1 MFLQEK
7 PVELWTVF
15 SEIREPCSS
24 LQPHIRITNSR
35 NVRSLYA
42 KWTRS
47 NNSLY
52 SPENATTMDSF
63 TGFVRPHQVEIEA
76 SQADDHQDKTLLNGW
91 HPREIS
97 RRAGTPQFFSEAAG
111 VSILKCS
118 FEELKLSL
126 CFWILFLHSRNLPSK
141 ILKRFYKTISPLPKL
156 GAGTVFTLC
165 LLSSV
170 NLKIIKLLLLV
181 QKKMSNC
188 ASWIISTIEF
198 QKHLPCKVH
207 CFHAI
212 KDQHCHFSMWNHWS
226 WRNCRMRTP
235 NV

>member
-1 MFLQEK
+1 MDDTRAKSLEEWALHNFSQRPQEFLFWSVLSK
-7 PVELWTVF
+7 NWNLVF
-15 SEIREPCSS
+15 
-24 LQPHIRITNSR
+24 
-35 NVRSLYA
+35 V
-42 KWTRS
+42 
-47 NNSLY
+47 
-52 SPENATTMDSF
+52 
-63 TGFVRPHQVEIEA
+63 
-76 SQADDHQDKTLLNGW
+76 
-91 HPREIS
+91 
-97 RRAGTPQFFSEAAG
+97 
-111 VSILKCS
+111 
-118 FEELKLSL
+118 
-126 CFWILFLHSRNLPSK
+126 FWILFLYSRNLPSK

-156 GAGTVFTLC
+156 GAGSVFTLC

-170 NLKIIKLLLLV
+170 NLKIIKLLLSV

-212 KDQHCHFSMWNHWS
+212 KHRHCHFSMWNHWS